1 MQDYWGKSSRDGK
14 DDAVIRMLEAAANRD
29 MNAESPA
36 WVINF
41 PSAYFGLPLSD
52 SYRENAV
59 EANKV
64 TADWLA
70 SHTGSVGI
78 IYMDFAG
85 MDKTP
90 GYASLNL
97 YDTHGMT
104 LVDCVIKQNMK

>member
-1 MQDYWGKSSRDGK
+1 
-14 DDAVIRMLEAAANRD
+14 MLEAAAGRD
-29 MNAESPA
+29 MTAEKPA
-36 WVINF
+36 WVINY

-64 TADWLA
+64 TVDWLS

-85 MDKTP
+85 MEKSP
-90 GYASLNL
+90 SYSAERL
-97 YDTHGMT
+97 YETCGMT
-104 LVDCVIKQNMK
+104 LVDCVIQQNQK